1 MADQSVIAEAPTPK
15 TPEDYNKAVDD
26 LLAWAKSTEA
36 LDPHWVPLSVSGVVA
51 HEREGSNNPFVRAEV
66 TINKPAAA
74 ITALLRSTDE
84 SEQRRLDSDLAWFKW
99 YSVEGTPAE
108 RDIKL
113 HHERVKLPWPVSPR
127 DAFTINATVQE
138 GNKTYVL
145 SGSVND
151 TQRAPHD
158 KSAVRSFVK
167 TASILT
173 ADGDATHVVRL
184 VLIEPRG
191 SIPNMLVNKKKGENA
206 SRVLHLKQLLEK

>member
-74 ITALLRSTDE
+74 VSAYLRTCDE
-84 SEQRRLDSDLAWFKW
+84 AERRKLESDLAFFKTFP
-99 YSVEGTPAE
+99 VEGTAAE

-127 DAFTINATVQE
+127 ETFTVNGVVQE

-184 VLIEPRG
+184 VLIDPKG

-206 SRVLHLKQLLEK
+206 SRVLHLKKLLEK